1 MELGTNQR
9 YFDALVNATAT
20 AEDELETMETYIAE
34 ENFDEFFEMY
44 LTMQSRISH
53 LKREIRRVAKALGI
67 KPRQLRNIILT

>member
-9 YFDALVNATAT
+9 YFDALVNSLAT
-20 AEDELETMETYIAE
+20 AEDELETVETYITE

>member
-9 YFDALVNATAT
+9 YFDALVNSLAT
-20 AEDELETMETYIAE
+20 AEDELETVETYITE

-44 LTMQSRISH
+44 LAMQSRISH
-53 LKREIRRVAKALGI
+53 LKREIGRVAKELGI

>member
-9 YFDALVNATAT
+9 YFDALGNSLAT
-20 AEDELETMETYIAE
+20 AEDELETVETYITE

-44 LTMQSRISH
+44 LAMQSRISH
-53 LKREIRRVAKALGI
+53 LKREIRRVAKELGI

>member
-9 YFDALVNATAT
+9 YFDALVNSLAT
-20 AEDELETMETYIAE
+20 AEDELETVETYITE

-44 LTMQSRISH
+44 FAMQSRISH
-53 LKREIRRVAKALGI
+53 LKREIRRVAKELGI

>member
-9 YFDALVNATAT
+9 YFDALVNSLAT
-20 AEDELETMETYIAE
+20 AEDELETVETYITE
-34 ENFDEFFEMY
+34 QNFDEFFEMY

>member
-9 YFDALVNATAT
+9 YFDALVNSLATT
-20 AEDELETMETYIAE
+20 EDELETVETYITE

-44 LTMQSRISH
+44 LAMQSRISH
-53 LKREIRRVAKALGI
+53 LKREIRRVAKELGI

>member
-9 YFDALVNATAT
+9 YFDALVNSLAT
-20 AEDELETMETYIAE
+20 AEDELETMETYITE

>member
-9 YFDALVNATAT
+9 YFDALVNSQAT
-20 AEDELETMETYIAE
+20 AEDELETVETYITE

-44 LTMQSRISH
+44 LAMQSRISH
-53 LKREIRRVAKALGI
+53 LKREIRRVAKELGI

>member
-9 YFDALVNATAT
+9 YFDALVNSLAT
-20 AEDELETMETYIAE
+20 AEDELETVETYITE

-44 LTMQSRISH
+44 LAMQSRISH
-53 LKREIRRVAKALGI
+53 LKREIRRVAKELGI

>member
-9 YFDALVNATAT
+9 YFDALINSLAT
-20 AEDELETMETYIAE
+20 AEDELETVETYINE

-44 LTMQSRISH
+44 LAMQSRISH
-53 LKREIRRVAKALGI
+53 LKREIRRVAKELGI

>member
-9 YFDALVNATAT
+9 YFDALVNSLAT
-20 AEDELETMETYIAE
+20 AEDELETVETYITE

-44 LTMQSRISH
+44 LAMQSRISH

>member
-9 YFDALVNATAT
+9 YFDALVNSLAT
-20 AEDELETMETYIAE
+20 AEDELETVETYITE

-44 LTMQSRISH
+44 LAMQSRISH
-53 LKREIRRVAKALGI
+53 LKRDIRRVAKELGI

>member
-9 YFDALVNATAT
+9 YFDALVNSLAT
-20 AEDELETMETYIAE
+20 AEDEIETMETYITE

-53 LKREIRRVAKALGI
+53 LKREIGRVAKALGI